1 MQIEL
6 NLLVEIVFVALLVKL
21 VVGQWYPP
29 VQKSVQAL
37 FVCGIGSATGW
48 FLNPTRE
55 GFIVGLIASA
65 FAFYG
70 KELVD
75 AFQTVYSDLNNS
87 GILPTINNK
96 KTK

>member
-6 NLLVEIVFVALLVKL
+6 NLLFEVVFVALLVKL

-29 VQKSVQAL
+29 VQKSLQAIL
-37 FVCGIGSATGW
+37 VCSVGSGTGW

-55 GFIVGLIASA
+55 GFILGLVASA

-75 AFQTVYSDLNNS
+75 AFYIAYSDMEKV
-87 GILPTINNK
+87 GIKPNEELK
-96 KTK
+96 

>member
-6 NLLVEIVFVALLVKL
+6 NLLFEVVFVALLVKL
-21 VVGQWYPP
+21 VIGQWYPP
-29 VQKSVQAL
+29 VQKSLQAIL
-37 FVCGIGSATGW
+37 VCSIGSGTGW

-55 GFIVGLIASA
+55 GFILGLVASA

-75 AFQTVYSDLNNS
+75 AFYTAYNDMEKV
-87 GILPTINNK
+87 GIKPKEELK
-96 KTK
+96 

>member
-6 NLLVEIVFVALLVKL
+6 NLLFEVVFVALLVKL
-21 VVGQWYPP
+21 VIGQWYPP
-29 VQKSVQAL
+29 VQKSVQAI
-37 FVCGIGSATGW
+37 FVCTIGSATGW

-55 GFIVGLIASA
+55 GFILGLVASA

-75 AFQTVYSDLNNS
+75 AFHTVYDDKRVV
-87 GILPTINNK
+87 GIKQK
-96 KTK
+96 KK

>member
-6 NLLVEIVFVALLVKL
+6 NLLFEVVFVALLVKL

-29 VQKSVQAL
+29 VQKSLQAIL
-37 FVCGIGSATGW
+37 VCSVGSATGW

-55 GFIVGLIASA
+55 GFILGLVASA

-75 AFQTVYSDLNNS
+75 AFHTAYNDIEKV
-87 GILPTINNK
+87 GIKPNEELK
-96 KTK
+96 

>member
-1 MQIEL
+1 MHIEI
-6 NLLVEIVFVALLVKL
+6 NLLFEVVFVALLVKL

-29 VQKSVQAL
+29 VQKSVQAI
-37 FVCGIGSATGW
+37 FVCGIGSGTGW

-55 GFIVGLIASA
+55 GFVLGLCASA

-75 AFQTVYSDLNNS
+75 AFHTVYNDMQEV
-87 GILPTINNK
+87 GIRPK
-96 KTK
+96 KK

>member
-6 NLLVEIVFVALLVKL
+6 NLLIEIIFVSLLVKL

-29 VQKSVQAL
+29 VQKSVQAIL
-37 FVCGIGSATGW
+37 VCVIGSSTGW

-55 GFIVGLIASA
+55 GFILGLVASA

-70 KELVD
+70 RELTD
-75 AFQTVYSDLNNS
+75 GFLTIYDELGSL
-87 GILPTINNK
+87 GIKSKFDK
-96 KTK
+96 KK

>member
-6 NLLVEIVFVALLVKL
+6 NLLFEVVFVALLVKL

-29 VQKSVQAL
+29 VQKSIQAL
-37 FVCGIGSATGW
+37 FVCGIGSITGC

-55 GFIVGLIASA
+55 GFILGLVASA

-70 KELVD
+70 RELVD
-75 AFQTVYSDLNNS
+75 AFHTVYDDMREV
-87 GILPTINNK
+87 GIRPKRKLK
-96 KTK
+96 

>member
-6 NLLVEIVFVALLVKL
+6 NLLFEIVFVALLVKL

-29 VQKSVQAL
+29 VQKSVQAIL
-37 FVCGIGSATGW
+37 VCIIGSATGW

-55 GFIVGLIASA
+55 GFILGLVASA

-70 KELVD
+70 RELTD
-75 AFQTVYSDLNNS
+75 GFLTIYDELGSLGINS
-87 GILPTINNK
+87 RFNK
-96 KTK
+96 KK

>member
-6 NLLVEIVFVALLVKL
+6 NLLVEIIFVALLVKL

-29 VQKSVQAL
+29 VQKSVQAI
-37 FVCGIGSATGW
+37 FVCAIGSCTGW

-55 GFIVGLIASA
+55 GFVLGLCASA

-75 AFQTVYSDLNNS
+75 AFHTVCNDIQEV
-87 GILPTINNK
+87 GIKPK
-96 KTK
+96 KK

>member
-1 MQIEL
+1 MQLEL
-6 NLLVEIVFVALLVKL
+6 NLLFEVVFVALLVKL

-29 VQKSVQAL
+29 VQKSLQAIL
-37 FVCGIGSATGW
+37 VCSVGSGTGW

-55 GFIVGLIASA
+55 GFILGLVASA

-75 AFQTVYSDLNNS
+75 AFYTAYNDMEKV
-87 GILPTINNK
+87 GIKPNEELK
-96 KTK
+96 

>member
-6 NLLVEIVFVALLVKL
+6 NLLLEVLFISLLTKL

-29 VQKSVQAL
+29 VQKSLQAIL
-37 FVCGIGSATGW
+37 VCGVGSGAGW

-55 GFIVGLIASA
+55 GFVVGLIASA

-70 KELVD
+70 RELVD
-75 AFQTVYSDLNNS
+75 AFHTVYSDIQEV
-87 GILPTINNK
+87 GIKPTEEQE
-96 KTK
+96 

>member
-6 NLLVEIVFVALLVKL
+6 NLLFEIVFVALLVKL

-29 VQKSVQAL
+29 VQKSVQAIL
-37 FVCGIGSATGW
+37 VCTIGSTTGW

-55 GFIVGLIASA
+55 GFILGLVASA

-70 KELVD
+70 RELTD
-75 AFQTVYSDLNNS
+75 GFLTIYDELGSLGINS
-87 GILPTINNK
+87 RFNK
-96 KTK
+96 KK

>member
-6 NLLVEIVFVALLVKL
+6 NLLFEVVFVALLVKL

-29 VQKSVQAL
+29 VQKSLQAIL
-37 FVCGIGSATGW
+37 VCSVGSATGW

-55 GFIVGLIASA
+55 GFILGLVASA

-70 KELVD
+70 KGLVD
-75 AFQTVYSDLNNS
+75 AFHTAYNDMEKV
-87 GILPTINNK
+87 GIKPNEELK
-96 KTK
+96 

>member
-6 NLLVEIVFVALLVKL
+6 NLLFEVVFVALLVKL
-21 VVGQWYPP
+21 VVGLWYPP
-29 VQKSVQAL
+29 VQKSLQAIL
-37 FVCGIGSATGW
+37 VCSVGSATGW

-55 GFIVGLIASA
+55 GFILGLVASA

-75 AFQTVYSDLNNS
+75 AFHTAYNDMEKV
-87 GILPTINNK
+87 GIKPNEELK
-96 KTK
+96 

>member
-1 MQIEL
+1 MQIEV
-6 NLLVEIVFVALLVKL
+6 NLLLEVIFVALLVKL

-37 FVCGIGSATGW
+37 FVCTIGSTTGW
-48 FLNPTRE
+48 FLNPSRE
-55 GFIVGLIASA
+55 GFILGLVASA

-75 AFQTVYSDLNNS
+75 AFHTVYSDIQS
-87 GILPTINNK
+87 VGIKVK
-96 KTK
+96 KK

>member
-6 NLLVEIVFVALLVKL
+6 NLLFEVVFVSLFVKL

-37 FVCGIGSATGW
+37 LVCFFGSTTGW

-55 GFIVGLIASA
+55 GFILGVIASA

-70 KELVD
+70 KELVNS
-75 AFQTVYSDLNNS
+75 FTTVYEDIQSS
-87 GILPTINNK
+87 GIYSFK
-96 KTK
+96 KRK

>member
-6 NLLVEIVFVALLVKL
+6 NLLFEIVFVALLVKL

-29 VQKSVQAL
+29 VQKSIQAI
-37 FVCGIGSATGW
+37 FVCGIGSVTGW

-55 GFIVGLIASA
+55 GFILGLVASA

-70 KELVD
+70 RELTD
-75 AFQTVYSDLNNS
+75 GFLTIYDELGSLGINS
-87 GILPTINNK
+87 RFNK
-96 KTK
+96 KK

>member
-6 NLLVEIVFVALLVKL
+6 NLLFEIVFVALLVKL

-29 VQKSVQAL
+29 VQKSLQAI
-37 FVCGIGSATGW
+37 FVCAIGSATGW

-55 GFIVGLIASA
+55 GFILGLIASA

-70 KELVD
+70 RELTDGFLTIYDELGDLGINSKLTKKKE
-75 AFQTVYSDLNNS
+75 S
-87 GILPTINNK
+87 
-96 KTK
+96 

>member
-6 NLLVEIVFVALLVKL
+6 NLLLEVVFVALFVKL

-37 FVCGIGSATGW
+37 LVCFVGSITGW

-55 GFIVGLIASA
+55 GFILGVIASA
-65 FAFYG
+65 FSFYG
-70 KELVD
+70 KEMVNSFLSIYED
-75 AFQTVYSDLNNS
+75 IQAS
-87 GILPTINNK
+87 GISGFK
-96 KTK
+96 KR

>member
-6 NLLVEIVFVALLVKL
+6 NLLIEIIFVSLLVKL

-29 VQKSVQAL
+29 VQKSVQAIL
-37 FVCGIGSATGW
+37 VCAIGSATGW

-55 GFIVGLIASA
+55 GFILGLVASA

-70 KELVD
+70 RELTD
-75 AFQTVYSDLNNS
+75 GFLTIYDELGSL
-87 GILPTINNK
+87 GIKSKFDK
-96 KTK
+96 KK

>member
-6 NLLVEIVFVALLVKL
+6 NLLFEVVFVALFVKL

-37 FVCGIGSATGW
+37 MVCFFGSLTGW

-55 GFIVGLIASA
+55 GFILGVIASA

-70 KELVD
+70 KELIECFL
-75 AFQTVYSDLNNS
+75 AVYEDMHSS
-87 GILPTINNK
+87 GIGNFKRK
-96 KTK
+96 K

>member
-6 NLLVEIVFVALLVKL
+6 NLLFEVVFVARLVKL

-29 VQKSVQAL
+29 VQKSLQAL
-37 FVCGIGSATGW
+37 LVCGVGSGTGW

-55 GFIVGLIASA
+55 GFILGLVASA

-75 AFQTVYSDLNNS
+75 AFHTAYNDMEKV
-87 GILPTINNK
+87 GIKPNEELK
-96 KTK
+96 

>member
-6 NLLVEIVFVALLVKL
+6 NLLFEIVFVALLVKL

-29 VQKSVQAL
+29 VQKSVQAIL
-37 FVCGIGSATGW
+37 VCTIGSATGW

-55 GFIVGLIASA
+55 GFILGLVASA

-70 KELVD
+70 RELTD
-75 AFQTVYSDLNNS
+75 GFLTIYDELGSLGINS
-87 GILPTINNK
+87 RFNK
-96 KTK
+96 KK

>member
-6 NLLVEIVFVALLVKL
+6 NLLIEVVFVALLVKL

-37 FVCGIGSATGW
+37 LVCGVGSVTGW
-48 FLNPTRE
+48 FLNPTKE
-55 GFIVGLIASA
+55 GFVLGLVASA

-70 KELVD
+70 KELTS
-75 AFQTVYSDLNNS
+75 AFQTVYDDMQSI
-87 GILPTINNK
+87 GIKPK
-96 KTK
+96 DKDK

>member
-1 MQIEL
+1 MQVEL
-6 NLLVEIVFVALLVKL
+6 NLLFEVVFVALLIKL

-29 VQKSVQAL
+29 VQKSVQAIL
-37 FVCGIGSATGW
+37 VCSVGSASGW

-55 GFIVGLIASA
+55 GFIVGLVASA

-75 AFQTVYSDLNNS
+75 AFHTIYDDFQSV
-87 GILPTINNK
+87 GI
-96 KTK
+96 KTKDKNEIK

>member
-6 NLLVEIVFVALLVKL
+6 NLLFEVVFVALLVKL

-29 VQKSVQAL
+29 VQKSLQAIL
-37 FVCGIGSATGW
+37 VCSIGSGTGW

-55 GFIVGLIASA
+55 GFILGLVASA

-75 AFQTVYSDLNNS
+75 AFYTAYNDMEKV
-87 GILPTINNK
+87 GIKPNEELK
-96 KTK
+96 